1 MQVGKAKVHNT
12 GLDVKLEQYVKHLE
26 KYPEAQH
33 HEIEVLV
40 AQERNRQP
48 QLNKLD
54 ALKAVM
60 KGRPDLIDQLPK
72 PPKPKTP

>member
-1 MQVGKAKVHNT
+1 MNNT
-12 GLDVKLEQYVKHLE
+12 GLDVKLQQYVKHLE

-48 QLNKLD
+48 QLDKLD
-54 ALKAVM
+54 ALKEVM
-60 KGRPDLIDQLPK
+60 KGRPDLIDKL
-72 PPKPKTP
+72 PKTPNPNKP